1 MSAAT
6 LIRQAND
13 AGVSLRLEDGKVR
26 ASGNRDI
33 VAAMIG
39 QLREHKGEL
48 IQFLTDAHA
57 TTTAL
62 IEAAMRAC
70 DHHGDG
76 EAAREQMRAD
86 CLATPLHL
94 RPDLLDHFRAEYPA
108 LEPCKASLPQHR
120 KQPPRG
126 AP

>member
-13 AGVSLRLEDGKVR
+13 AGVSLRLEDGVVK
-26 ASGNRDI
+26 ASGNRESV
-33 VAAMIG
+33 VAMVD

-48 IQFLTDAHA
+48 IQFLTDAHESTA
-57 TTTAL
+57 AL

-76 EAAREQMRAD
+76 KVAREQMRAD
-86 CLATPLHL
+86 CQGTPPHL
-94 RPDLLDHFRAEYPA
+94 RKDLKPFAGE
-108 LEPCKASLPQHR
+108 
-120 KQPPRG
+120 G
-126 AP
+126 G